1 MKFDA
6 KHIIKETEDESDREE
21 YTMKNIHEKYS
32 NALYRES
39 IATTGRNLI

>member
-6 KHIIKETEDESDREE
+6 KQIIKETEDESDREE
-21 YTMKNIHEKYS
+21 YTMKKNEKYS

-39 IATTGRNLI
+39 IATTGQNLI